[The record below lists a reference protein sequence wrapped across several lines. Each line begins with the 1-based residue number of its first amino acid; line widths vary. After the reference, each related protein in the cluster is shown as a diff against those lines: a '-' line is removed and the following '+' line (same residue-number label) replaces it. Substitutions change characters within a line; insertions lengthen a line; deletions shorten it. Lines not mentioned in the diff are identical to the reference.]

1 MRAAIR
7 RYLIL
12 AVLVALAPFLS
23 ACGLAANNSSSS
35 GQASSPANPGER
47 PGTVPAPATRQAS
60 PAHPAASPQQAVE
73 RFAASYINWTWQ
85 SLAADQA
92 ALAGSAVGEA
102 RASEEQA
109 RQQTARDT
117 PLRRAEIYNQGVIVA
132 VARLHGGNTD
142 EWVIDTREQTGGNSE
157 YAELQAAFHITLAAV
172 QRVRDGWAVSVWRPV
187 E

>member
-1 MRAAIR
+1 MRAAR

-12 AVLVALAPFLS
+12 AILVGLAPFLS
-23 ACGLAANNSSSS
+23 ACGLAENNSASG

-47 PGTVPAPATRQAS
+47 PGTVPAQVARQAP
-60 PAHPAASPQQAVE
+60 PARPAASPQQALE
-73 RFAASYINWTWQ
+73 RFASSYINWTWQ

-92 ALAGSAVGEA
+92 SLAASAVGEA

-132 VARLHGGNTD
+132 VARLHDGSAG
-142 EWVIDTREQTGGNSE
+142 EWVVVTREQTGGNGE
-157 YAELQAAFHITLAAV
+157 YAGLQSAYHITLAAV
-172 QRVRDGWAVSVWRPV
+172 QRVQGGWAVSAWRPV
-187 E
+187 S